1 MNSEDRSSNGSSNR
15 WLERISRMF
24 GSEPQDKEEI
34 YNLLKEASE
43 RELLDND
50 ALSMMEGA
58 MLVSERR
65 ARDVMT
71 PRAKLEVVRAVD
83 DLDEVLR
90 VAIDSAHSRMPVVG
104 EDVDEVLGMLL
115 SKDLL
120 PFFQKQQRDR
130 FDIHDVM
137 REALFVPEAM
147 RLNQL
152 LKNLK
157 KSRNHMAVVVDEYGS
172 TAGVVTLEDLL
183 EQIVGEIEDEH
194 DIPEEEMDGVVLG
207 PVNTNPIRPVA
218 PEKAP
223 IKARGEKF
231 GCSK

>member
-1 MNSEDRSSNGSSNR
+1 MNSEDRLSSGSSKR

-24 GSEPQDKEEI
+24 GSEPQDKEQI

-58 MLVSERR
+58 MLASERR
-65 ARDVMT
+65 ARDIML
-71 PRAKLEVVRAVD
+71 PRAKLEVVRAGNS
-83 DLDEVLR
+83 LDEVLR
-90 VAIDSAHSRMPVVG
+90 IAIESSHSRLPVIG
-104 EDVDEVLGMLL
+104 EDGDDVLGLLL

-120 PFFQKQQRDR
+120 PFFLQQQRDT
-130 FDIHDVM
+130 FDLQQVM

-152 LKNLK
+152 LKKLK
-157 KSRNHMAVVVDEYGS
+157 LSRNHMAIVVDEYGS
-172 TAGVVTLEDLL
+172 TAGIVTLEDLL

-194 DIPEEEMDGVVLG
+194 DTPEAVLTE
-207 PVNTNPIRPVA
+207 NTHDSSSL
-218 PEKAP
+218 
-223 IKARGEKF
+223 
-231 GCSK
+231 SKG

>member
-43 RELLDND
+43 RELLDDD

-130 FDIHDVM
+130 FNIQEVM

-194 DIPEEEMDGVVLG
+194 DTPEQGELS
-207 PVNTNPIRPVA
+207 PV
-218 PEKAP
+218 
-223 IKARGEKF
+223 
-231 GCSK
+231 S

>member
-43 RELLDND
+43 RELLDDD

-130 FDIHDVM
+130 FNIHEVM

-194 DIPEEEMDGVVLG
+194 DTPEQGELS
-207 PVNTNPIRPVA
+207 PV
-218 PEKAP
+218 
-223 IKARGEKF
+223 
-231 GCSK
+231 S

>member
-1 MNSEDRSSNGSSNR
+1 MNSEDRSGNGSSNR

-43 RELLDND
+43 RELLDDD

-71 PRAKLEVVRAVD
+71 PRAKLEVVRAAD

-90 VAIDSAHSRMPVVG
+90 VAIDSAHSRMPVIG

-130 FDIHDVM
+130 FDINEVM

-172 TAGVVTLEDLL
+172 AAGVVTLEDLL

-194 DIPEEEMDGVVLG
+194 DIPEEDEVN
-207 PVNTNPIRPVA
+207 PVT
-218 PEKAP
+218 
-223 IKARGEKF
+223 
-231 GCSK
+231 

>member
-1 MNSEDRSSNGSSNR
+1 MNNEERSNSGSSSR

-24 GSEPQDKEEI
+24 GSEPQDKDEI
-34 YNLLKEASE
+34 YDLQKEASE
-43 RELLDND
+43 RELLDDD

-90 VAIDSAHSRMPVVG
+90 VAIASAHSRMPVIG
-104 EDVDEVLGMLL
+104 DDVDEVLGMIL

-120 PFFQKQQRDR
+120 PFFQKQQRDK
-130 FDIHDVM
+130 FEINKVM

-194 DIPEEEMDGVVLG
+194 DIPEHETDQAISKEEVD
-207 PVNTNPIRPVA
+207 
-218 PEKAP
+218 
-223 IKARGEKF
+223 
-231 GCSK
+231 

>member
-1 MNSEDRSSNGSSNR
+1 MNSEDRSGNGSSNR

-43 RELLDND
+43 RELLDDD

-71 PRAKLEVVRAVD
+71 PRAKLEVVRAAD

-90 VAIDSAHSRMPVVG
+90 VAIDSAHSRMPVIG

-130 FDIHDVM
+130 FDINEVM

-194 DIPEEEMDGVVLG
+194 DIPEEDEVN
-207 PVNTNPIRPVA
+207 PVT
-218 PEKAP
+218 
-223 IKARGEKF
+223 
-231 GCSK
+231 

>member
-1 MNSEDRSSNGSSNR
+1 MTSEDRLSSGSSKR

-24 GSEPQDKEEI
+24 GSEPQDKEQI
-34 YNLLKEASE
+34 YELLKEASE
-43 RELLDND
+43 RELLDDD

-71 PRAKLEVVRAVD
+71 PRAKLEVVRAGD
-83 DLDEVLR
+83 GLDEVLR
-90 VAIDSAHSRMPVVG
+90 VAIESAHSRLPVIG
-104 EDVDEVLGMLL
+104 EDVDEVMGLLL

-120 PFFQKQQRDR
+120 PFFRKEQGDE
-130 FDIHDVM
+130 FDLHEVM
-137 REALFVPEAM
+137 RKALFVPEAM

-157 KSRNHMAVVVDEYGS
+157 LNRNHLAIVVDEYGS

-194 DIPEEEMDGVVLG
+194 DSPNHG
-207 PVNTNPIRPVA
+207 P
-218 PEKAP
+218 
-223 IKARGEKF
+223 
-231 GCSK
+231 

>member
-1 MNSEDRSSNGSSNR
+1 MNSEDRLSSGSSKR

-24 GSEPQDKEEI
+24 GSEPQDKEQI
-34 YNLLKEASE
+34 YSLLKEANE
-43 RELLDND
+43 RELFDND

-65 ARDVMT
+65 ARDIMN
-71 PRAKLEVVRAVD
+71 PRSKLEVVRAGD
-83 DLDEVLR
+83 SLDEVLK
-90 VAIDSAHSRMPVVG
+90 VAIESAHSRLPVIG
-104 EDVDEVLGMLL
+104 EDVDEVLGLLL

-120 PFFQKQQRDR
+120 PFFQKEQRDE
-130 FDIHDVM
+130 FDLLEVM

-157 KSRNHMAVVVDEYGS
+157 LSRNHMAIVVDEYGS
-172 TAGVVTLEDLL
+172 TAGIVTLEDLL

-194 DIPEEEMDGVVLG
+194 DTPEDE
-207 PVNTNPIRPVA
+207 PQA
-218 PEKAP
+218 
-223 IKARGEKF
+223 
-231 GCSK
+231 

>member
-1 MNSEDRSSNGSSNR
+1 MNSEDRSSNGSSSR

-43 RELLDND
+43 RKLLDDD
-50 ALSMMEGA
+50 ALSMMEGS

-130 FDIHDVM
+130 FKIHEVM
-137 REALFVPEAM
+137 REALFVPESM

-194 DIPEEEMDGVVLG
+194 DIPEQDELM
-207 PVNTNPIRPVA
+207 PVT
-218 PEKAP
+218 
-223 IKARGEKF
+223 
-231 GCSK
+231 